1 MMLSTP
7 SSSRSRS
14 DRSSLDS
21 DSWTPS
27 QQRLLQRLD
36 ADERW
41 SEERGAQRAARQMF
55 TADGRL
61 RKPNKHGSVH
71 RPLKAGA
78 GRVDLINLSE
88 IRRDNVPPA
97 LKTFLTPAK
106 EPASSVWLPTVD
118 RNPVVERRRQLVERQ
133 MTRPI
138 FDGGLKPLSQRV
150 AIANQMR
157 VDLR

>member
-21 DSWTPS
+21 HCWTPT
-27 QQRLLQRLD
+27 QQRLLQRLEN
-36 ADERW
+36 DERW

-71 RPLKAGA
+71 RPVKPGA
-78 GRVDLINLSE
+78 GRIDMVNLSE
-88 IRRDNVPPA
+88 LSRDNAA
-97 LKTFLTPAK
+97 LPLAIKKVLFPMK
-106 EPASSVWLPTVD
+106 EPTTAWLPTVD
-118 RNPVVERRRQLVERQ
+118 QVDLRKRELVERLPA
-133 MTRPI
+133 RS
-138 FDGGLKPLSQRV
+138 FDGGLKPLTQRV
-150 AIANQMR
+150 LIANQMHMHFR
-157 VDLR
+157 A